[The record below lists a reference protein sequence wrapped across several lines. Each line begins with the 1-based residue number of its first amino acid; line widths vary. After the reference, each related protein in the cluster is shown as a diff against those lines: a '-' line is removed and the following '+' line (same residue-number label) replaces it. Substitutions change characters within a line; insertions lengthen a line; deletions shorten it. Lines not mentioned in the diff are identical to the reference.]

1 MTKIDSSAVPTV
13 RRTILAEPQDWDKW
27 VKELRARVDRTIHNL
42 VFSDKQD
49 PLEPPLRLRATD
61 FAEGATLFS
70 ELTSAQQR
78 AFSAA
83 LGDYESHRKEYLYET
98 KLLTA
103 ARTAIT
109 ESVSAA
115 KLISLREEE
124 TPRQ

>member
-1 MTKIDSSAVPTV
+1 MSKNDSATPTV
-13 RRTILAEPQDWDKW
+13 RRTILTEPQDWDKW

-49 PLEPPLRLRATD
+49 PLEPPLRPRATD